1 MCMLLYVCF
10 AGNVLPVHKDS
21 FVIVPLVSEF
31 RKEAWEA
38 KIVEQAKTTI
48 RLAVYSLPTACI
60 GRYKLNVVTN
70 CPAGKAT
77 SPDTPENDIYMLFNP
92 WCKGII

>member
-1 MCMLLYVCF
+1 MF
-10 AGNVLPVHKDS
+10 
-21 FVIVPLVSEF
+21 
-31 RKEAWEA
+31 
-38 KIVEQAKTTI
+38 EQAKTTI

-77 SPDTPENDIYMLFNP
+77 SPDTPENGHLHAVQPLVQRYYLKREKIRGHCGCLSLNNENTIEAFSLSAL
-92 WCKGII
+92 IR